1 MRVVSNVVY
10 FFLAIA
16 QLLDTFL
23 VFFEN
28 VIFFGW

>member
-10 FFLAIA
+10 FFLAIT

-28 VIFFGW
+28 VIFFGR